1 MYRKKVASY
10 ISFCYNSKVKLYTII
25 MCIGLTTTGC
35 ASTNIRPVTEPI
47 NKVKHTVENLN
58 NLGRQI
64 EVTCRQLGGCRNT
77 QKGY

>member
-1 MYRKKVASY
+1 MMKCTA
-10 ISFCYNSKVKLYTII
+10 LII
-25 MCIGLTTTGC
+25 LALMLSGC
-35 ASTNIRPVTEPI
+35 ASIDIRRYTEPV
-47 NKVKHTVENLN
+47 NKVKHNVENLN

>member
-1 MYRKKVASY
+1 MFHKKVASIY
-10 ISFCYNSKVKLYTII
+10 SLCYNSKVKACAII
-25 MCIGLTTTGC
+25 MGIGITLTGC